1 MESLSVWLNLSYS
14 SLRISDGDKTWSTM
28 LWLTVRMQV
37 VTTVVI
43 NLVLIKGLLT
53 QKGASL
59 EH

>member
-1 MESLSVWLNLSYS
+1 MWLNLSYS